1 MAFQNATLPIPEL
14 QEFAGISAEL
24 PATEISHFDELV
36 SAGRIIAILAWADR
50 MTSTHADFRPI
61 SDNID
66 FLCKTLNMRALREL
80 AERLRGS
87 SASSAA

>member
-1 MAFQNATLPIPEL
+1 MAFQNATLPITEARD
-14 QEFAGISAEL
+14 FAGISAEL
-24 PATEISHFDELV
+24 PASEISHFNELV

-50 MTSTHADFRPI
+50 MTSKHAHFRPI

-87 SASSAA
+87 